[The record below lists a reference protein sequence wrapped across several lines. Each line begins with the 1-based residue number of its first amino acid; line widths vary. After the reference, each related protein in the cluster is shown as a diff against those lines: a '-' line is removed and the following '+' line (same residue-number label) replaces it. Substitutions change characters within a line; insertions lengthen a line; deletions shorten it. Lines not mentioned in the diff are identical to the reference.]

1 MGHKVSIMIAFS
13 ATILAGLFATMTFS
27 FAFADEQSGTESNP
41 FNKMYNFLQDL
52 KYDFSD
58 DASQSSVSDT
68 LSVAVIAQLKNE
80 VKDLTLRLD
89 SLEDPTKIYTT
100 ELLPVTN
107 IDCSDRN
114 NARALLSGW
123 CPHPTRNIYFIEDS
137 RIQKDSIISISLDD
151 AYNDEMKENMLCGII
166 NQDTFSFSFHD
177 SQTGEVTT
185 LEDLHGFIM
194 KSDQRTVSPDTI
206 LRYTIINS

>member
-13 ATILAGLFATMTFS
+13 ATILAGMFATLTFS
-27 FAFADEQSGTESNP
+27 HAFAVEQSSSEANP
-41 FNKMYNFLQDL
+41 FNMMYNYLQDL
-52 KYDFSD
+52 KYDITGDKSK
-58 DASQSSVSDT
+58 ASVSDT
-68 LSVAVIAQLKNE
+68 VSAAVIAQLKNE
-80 VKDLTLRLD
+80 VEDLTVRLD

-100 ELLPVTN
+100 ELLPVTD

-137 RIQKDSIISISLDD
+137 RIQKNSIISISLDD
-151 AYNDEMKENMLCGII
+151 AYNDEMKEEMLCGVI
-166 NQDTFSFSFHD
+166 NQDTFSFSFHEPD
-177 SQTGEVTT
+177 TGEVTT

-194 KSDQRTVSPDTI
+194 KCDQRTVSPDTI

>member
-1 MGHKVSIMIAFS
+1 MGHKVSIMVAFS
-13 ATILAGLFATMTFS
+13 ITIVAGLFATFTV
-27 FAFADEQSGTESNP
+27 AFADEQSTKELNP
-41 FNKMYNFLQDL
+41 FNMVYNFLQDL
-52 KYDFSD
+52 KYDLSD
-58 DASQSSVSDT
+58 DTSKTSVSDT
-68 LSVAVIAQLKNE
+68 LSVAVIVQLKNE
-80 VKDLTLRLD
+80 VEDLTLRLD

-114 NARALLSGW
+114 NARALISGW

-151 AYNDEMKENMLCGII
+151 AYNDEMKENMLCGVI

-177 SQTGEVTT
+177 PQTGEVTT

-194 KSDQRTVSPDTI
+194 KCDQRTVSPDTI

>member
-1 MGHKVSIMIAFS
+1 MGHKVSIMVAFS
-13 ATILAGLFATMTFS
+13 ITIVAGLFATFTV
-27 FAFADEQSGTESNP
+27 AFADEDSTKDSNP
-41 FNKMYNFLQDL
+41 FNMVYNFLQDM
-52 KYDFSD
+52 KYDLSD
-58 DASQSSVSDT
+58 DTSKTSVSDT
-68 LSVAVIAQLKNE
+68 ISAAVILQLKNE
-80 VKDLTLRLD
+80 VEDLTLRLD

-114 NARALLSGW
+114 NARALISGW

-194 KSDQRTVSPDTI
+194 KCDQRTVSPDTI